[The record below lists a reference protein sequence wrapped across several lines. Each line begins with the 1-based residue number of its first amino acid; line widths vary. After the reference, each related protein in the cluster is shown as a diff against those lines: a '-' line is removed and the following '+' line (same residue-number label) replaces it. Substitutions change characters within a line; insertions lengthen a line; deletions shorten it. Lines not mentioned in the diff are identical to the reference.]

1 MLSPR
6 PRFRLLGPLDVE
18 IDGRAVVLTGRQ
30 RALCAVLL
38 LHANHVV
45 SVDRLIQCLWDDR
58 PPGAGA
64 ARVRALVAEVRRAL
78 GPAGTQL
85 LTTRRPGYV
94 MHAGPDELDLLAF
107 ENLIRDGSRA
117 AADGEWRT
125 ARRCGEQALG
135 LWRDEPL
142 ADLSE
147 VAVREAERQRLGELH
162 LVAREG
168 MAEAEIETGRHREAI
183 AELLRLTAAHPL
195 RERPHGLLMRALHL
209 DGRSA
214 EALELFTA
222 LRRRMVD
229 ELGMEPSADLRDL
242 QQRLL
247 RGGSVS
253 GGGGTARSGVSGSR
267 VSGRGA
273 TGGAAA
279 GRGGSGGAAAAQQA
293 PVGAERPVP
302 RQLPP
307 TPRRFVGREREL
319 DRLDS
324 CLRTAEPLALIV
336 GPAGVGKSALAL
348 NWAHRVADRFP
359 DGQLFLDMRGFD
371 NAEPMTPEE
380 ALPLL
385 LQGLGCAP
393 RDIPL
398 GAEAQ
403 TALYRTLL
411 AERRVLVVLDDVADA
426 SYVRQ
431 LLPASA
437 GSLTLVTSR
446 DKLSGLVTL
455 DGAYRVSC
463 DVLDNAAALELISGA
478 VGPEAVAAD
487 PEAAARL
494 VELCDR
500 LPLALCV
507 AGSWIGD
514 RPGSIRAYVRD
525 LADRGRLARLHVE
538 GEESVAVRAALDL
551 SYGALPDEARRAF
564 RCLGALPGTG
574 RSVTAAAAGAG
585 LDERRMADLLRLAQR
600 VHLLRDV
607 ELGRPAWHDL
617 VHEYARDRTAAE
629 DAPEER
635 AASVTRVLD
644 HYLQSVVNAAATAG
658 LYVMRTRPGAV
669 EGSLPR
675 EFATTEEAYAWFDGE
690 WDDIAAAI
698 GHAAEHGPAPYVWWL
713 VDALQDLFHHRRPL
727 SDWMRLATLA
737 REVAQRG
744 GDEVGQAAMC
754 LSLGSARWRNGDLRG
769 ALAEYEEGEVL
780 ARRAGW
786 AYGEAGSLQGK
797 GVTLKLLGELR
808 RALPCYDRALAL
820 YRTLGNVKNEEI
832 MLINT
837 ASLNLALGRLDAAE
851 EAACAALDLI
861 GDTAHHNRAMAL
873 VSLAQILQRQARFDE
888 ATAALRTCFLVS
900 RDSGSTYTEAVA
912 LEALG
917 RVRADAGQ
925 DDRALLAFE
934 DALAVSR
941 RVENRNCQVDSLVGI
956 ASVKLRA
963 GRADE
968 TAEHLDAA
976 FEIAERTG
984 HRAGLVEVLLAR
996 ADLARAQG
1004 RPAEA
1009 LDCLERAEGLATD
1022 GNPLTLPRVHLTA
1035 ALTLLDTGAPADA
1048 RTAATRAVDLARAS
1062 GQRLL
1067 HARATDAL
1075 ATAHAANG
1083 APGQA
1088 HKARTAAQTLY
1099 ETLATHPPSTPH
1111 NPTTHPLHETPAP
1124 RPPSDTSAAAH
1135 KPTGDPPP
1143 AQEAQPAARP
1153 LHGPPAPRPQSD
1165 TSAAAHQATGDPA
1178 PAPAARPAARPLHGP
1193 PAPRPPSHTPVA
1205 QRQRHR
1211 HRDLPPDAESRLT
1224 LYLTEHFDG

>member
-1 MLSPR
+1 MLTPR
-6 PRFRLLGPLDVE
+6 LRFRLLGPLDVE
-18 IDGRAVVLTGRQ
+18 IDGRAVSLTGRQ

-78 GPAGTQL
+78 GPSGTDL

-94 MHAGPDELDLLAF
+94 MHAGPAELDLLAF
-107 ENLIRDGSRA
+107 ENLVRDGSRA
-117 AADGEWRT
+117 AADGDWRT
-125 ARRCGEQALG
+125 ARRCGEEALE

-142 ADLSE
+142 ADLPE

-162 LVAREG
+162 LVARESV
-168 MAEAEIETGRHREAI
+168 AEAEIETGRHRQAI

-195 RERPHGLLMRALHL
+195 RERPHGLLMAALHQ

-214 EALELFTA
+214 EALELYTA

-229 ELGMEPSADLRDL
+229 ELGMEPSVDLRDL
-242 QQRLL
+242 HRRLL
-247 RGGSVS
+247 
-253 GGGGTARSGVSGSR
+253 GGGRAGAVLAGGPGVRLSQSRPRSPSPSPLHPQ
-267 VSGRGA
+267 S
-273 TGGAAA
+273 
-279 GRGGSGGAAAAQQA
+279 QA
-293 PVGAERPVP
+293 PTAAPERPVP

-307 TPRRFVGREREL
+307 TSRRFVGRDREL
-319 DRLDS
+319 ERLDS
-324 CLRTAEPLALIV
+324 CLYDGEPLALIV

-371 NAEPMTPEE
+371 NAEPMTPDE

-411 AERRVLVVLDDVADA
+411 ADRRVLVVLDDVADA
-426 SYVRQ
+426 SYVRR

-455 DGAYRVSC
+455 DGGYRVSC

-478 VGPEAVAAD
+478 VGAEAVAAD
-487 PEAAARL
+487 PDAAARL

-551 SYGALPDEARRAF
+551 SYGTLPDEARLAF
-564 RCLGALPGTG
+564 RRLGTLPGTG
-574 RSVTAAAAGAG
+574 RSVPAAAAAAG
-585 LDERRMADLLRLAQR
+585 LDERRLADLLRLAQR

-607 ELGRPAWHDL
+607 EHGRPAWHDL

-635 AASVTRVLD
+635 EAAVTRVLD

-658 LYVMRTRPGAV
+658 LYVMRTRPGPV

-675 EFATTEEAYAWFDGE
+675 EFGTTEEAYAWFDGE

-698 GHAAEHGPAPYVWWL
+698 GHAAEHGPAPFVWWL

-737 REVAQRG
+737 REVAARH
-744 GDEVGQAAMC
+744 GDEVGQASMC

-769 ALAEYEEGEVL
+769 ALAEYEEGEQL

-851 EAACAALDLI
+851 EAACSALDLV
-861 GDTAHHNRAMAL
+861 GDTVHHNRAMAL
-873 VSLAQILQRQARFDE
+873 VSLAQVRQRQARFDE
-888 ATAALRTCFLVS
+888 AAAALRTCFLVS

-917 RVRADAGQ
+917 RVRADAGR
-925 DDRALLAFE
+925 DDRALLAYE

-963 GRADE
+963 GRAEE

-976 FEIAERTG
+976 FETAERTG

-1004 RPAEA
+1004 RPADA
-1009 LDCLERAEGLATD
+1009 LDCLERAEGLAAD
-1022 GNPLTLPRVHLTA
+1022 GTPLALPRIHLTT
-1035 ALTLLDTGAPADA
+1035 ALTLLNTDTDTDTDTQTATATATARAAGATAAADGSGSRAPGAPAL
-1048 RTAATRAVDLARAS
+1048 TRARAEAGRAVALAEAS

-1067 HARATDAL
+1067 HAHALAAL
-1075 ATAHAANG
+1075 ATAHE
-1083 APGQA
+1083 A
-1088 HKARTAAQTLY
+1088 HGDAESAQTARARAEALY
-1099 ETLATHPPSTPH
+1099 GTIGVGTGSRVPPRSLP
-1111 NPTTHPLHETPAP
+1111 
-1124 RPPSDTSAAAH
+1124 
-1135 KPTGDPPP
+1135 G
-1143 AQEAQPAARP
+1143 
-1153 LHGPPAPRPQSD
+1153 
-1165 TSAAAHQATGDPA
+1165 
-1178 PAPAARPAARPLHGP
+1178 
-1193 PAPRPPSHTPVA
+1193 
-1205 QRQRHR
+1205 HR
-1211 HRDLPPDAESRLT
+1211 HRELPQDAESRLT

>member
-6 PRFRLLGPLDVE
+6 LRFRLLGPLDIE
-18 IDGRAVVLTGRQ
+18 IDGRAVSLTGRQ

-38 LHANHVV
+38 LHANQVV

-78 GPAGTQL
+78 GPSGTDL

-94 MHAGPDELDLLAF
+94 IHAGPAELDLLAF
-107 ENLIRDGSRA
+107 ENLVRDGSRA
-117 AADGEWRT
+117 AADGDWRT
-125 ARRCGEQALG
+125 ARRCGEEALE

-142 ADLSE
+142 ADLPG

-162 LVAREG
+162 LVARESV
-168 MAEAEIETGRHREAI
+168 AEAEIETGRHRQAI

-195 RERPHGLLMRALHL
+195 RERPHGLLMAALHQ

-214 EALELFTA
+214 EALELYAA

-229 ELGMEPSADLRDL
+229 ELGMEPSVDLRDL
-242 QQRLL
+242 HRRLL
-247 RGGSVS
+247 GDGRPGGVLT
-253 GGGGTARSGVSGSR
+253 GAPGARPPRSR
-267 VSGRGA
+267 SWPSSPSPAYPRPLSQGPQPP
-273 TGGAAA
+273 AA
-279 GRGGSGGAAAAQQA
+279 G
-293 PVGAERPVP
+293 PERPVP

-307 TPRRFVGREREL
+307 APRRFVGRDREIG
-319 DRLDS
+319 RLES
-324 CLRTAEPLALIV
+324 CLRDGEPLALIV

-348 NWAHRVADRFP
+348 HWAHRVADRFP

-371 NAEPMTPEE
+371 NAEPMTPDE

-411 AERRVLVVLDDVADA
+411 ADRRVLVVLDDVADA
-426 SYVRQ
+426 SHVRR

-455 DGAYRVSC
+455 DGGYRVSC
-463 DVLDNAAALELISGA
+463 DVLDSAAALELISGA
-478 VGPEAVAAD
+478 VGAEAVAAD

-494 VELCDR
+494 VELCDH

-551 SYGALPDEARRAF
+551 SYGTLPEDARLAF
-564 RCLGALPGTG
+564 RRLGTLPGTG
-574 RSVTAAAAGAG
+574 RSVPAAAAAAGTG
-585 LDERRMADLLRLAQR
+585 ERDLADRLRLAQR

-607 ELGRPAWHDL
+607 EHGRPAWHDL
-617 VHEYARDRTAAE
+617 VHEYARDRTLAE
-629 DAPEER
+629 DSPEER
-635 AASVTRVLD
+635 EAAVTRVLD

-658 LYVMRTRPGAV
+658 LYVMRTRPGPV

-675 EFATTEEAYAWFDGE
+675 EFATAEEAYAWFDGE
-690 WDDIAAAI
+690 WDDIAAAV
-698 GHAAEHGPAPYVWWL
+698 GHAAEHGPAPFVWWL

-737 REVAQRG
+737 REVAARH
-744 GDEVGQAAMC
+744 GDEVGQASMC

-769 ALAEYEEGEVL
+769 ALAEYEEGEQL

-861 GDTAHHNRAMAL
+861 GDTVHHNRAMAL
-873 VSLAQILQRQARFDE
+873 VSLAQVRQRQARFDE
-888 ATAALRTCFLVS
+888 AAAALRTCFLVS

-917 RVRADAGQ
+917 RVRADAGR
-925 DDRALLAFE
+925 DDRALLAHE

-963 GRADE
+963 GRTEEA
-968 TAEHLDAA
+968 AGHLDTA
-976 FEIAERTG
+976 FETAERTG

-1004 RPAEA
+1004 RPADA

-1022 GNPLTLPRVHLTA
+1022 GTPLALARIHLTT
-1035 ALTLLDTGAPADA
+1035 ALTLLDTDPEEGANPDEGGHVDGGAPVGPGGDGASPLPVRA
-1048 RTAATRAVDLARAS
+1048 RDEAGRAVVLAEAS

-1067 HARATDAL
+1067 HAHAL
-1075 ATAHAANG
+1075 AALAAAHEALGDAG
-1083 APGQA
+1083 S
-1088 HKARTAAQTLY
+1088 ARTARAGAEALY
-1099 ETLATHPPSTPH
+1099 AAIGVRAGAGVSPSPLA
-1111 NPTTHPLHETPAP
+1111 
-1124 RPPSDTSAAAH
+1124 
-1135 KPTGDPPP
+1135 G
-1143 AQEAQPAARP
+1143 
-1153 LHGPPAPRPQSD
+1153 
-1165 TSAAAHQATGDPA
+1165 
-1178 PAPAARPAARPLHGP
+1178 
-1193 PAPRPPSHTPVA
+1193 
-1205 QRQRHR
+1205 HR
-1211 HRDLPPDAESRLT
+1211 HRELPQDAESRLT
-1224 LYLTEHFDG
+1224 LYLSEHFDG

>member
-1 MLSPR
+1 MLTPR
-6 PRFRLLGPLDVE
+6 LRFRLLGPLDVE

-78 GPAGTQL
+78 GPSGPEVLA
-85 LTTRRPGYV
+85 TRRPGYV
-94 MHAGPDELDLLAF
+94 MHASPDELDLLAF
-107 ENLIRDGSRA
+107 EDLIRDGSRA
-117 AADGEWRT
+117 AADGDWRT
-125 ARRCGEQALG
+125 ARGRGEQALA
-135 LWRDEPL
+135 LWRGEPL
-142 ADLSE
+142 SDLSE
-147 VAVREAERQRLGELH
+147 AAVREAERQRLGELH
-162 LVAREG
+162 LAAREG

-195 RERPHGLLMRALHL
+195 RERPHALLMRALQQ
-209 DGRSA
+209 DGRTA
-214 EALELFTA
+214 EALELYTA

-229 ELGMEPSADLRDL
+229 ELGMEPSDDIRALHG
-242 QQRLL
+242 RLL
-247 RGGSVS
+247 Q
-253 GGGGTARSGVSGSR
+253 GGGAP
-267 VSGRGA
+267 
-273 TGGAAA
+273 AAA
-279 GRGGSGGAAAAQQA
+279 PPGRPAATA
-293 PVGAERPVP
+293 PAHPVP

-307 TPRRFVGREREL
+307 APRRFVGRDGEL
-319 DRLDS
+319 DRLDA

-348 NWAHRVADRFP
+348 HWAHRVADRFP
-359 DGQLFLDMRGFD
+359 DGQLFLDLRGFD
-371 NAEPMTPEE
+371 NAEPMTPQE

-411 AERRVLVVLDDVADA
+411 ADRRVLVVLDDVADA
-426 SYVRQ
+426 SSVRQ
-431 LLPASA
+431 LLPASE

-463 DVLDNAAALELISGA
+463 DVLDSAAALELISGA
-478 VGPEAVAAD
+478 VGAEAVAAD

-551 SYGALPDEARRAF
+551 SYGVLPQEARRAF
-564 RCLGALPGTG
+564 RSLGVLPGTG
-574 RSVTAAAAGAG
+574 RSVAAAAAAAG
-585 LDERRMADLLRLAQR
+585 LDEPGTADLLRLAQR

-607 ELGRPAWHDL
+607 EHGRPAWHDL

-629 DAPEER
+629 DAPQER
-635 AASVTRVLD
+635 AAAVERVLD
-644 HYLQSVVNAAATAG
+644 HYLQSVVHAAATAG
-658 LYVMRTRPGAV
+658 LYVMRMRPSPV
-669 EGSLPR
+669 EGSLAR
-675 EFATTEEAYAWFDGE
+675 EFATAEEAYAWFDGE

-698 GHAAEHGPAPYVWWL
+698 GHAAEHGPARFVWWL

-727 SDWMRLATLA
+727 SDWMRLAGLA
-737 REVAQRG
+737 REVAARE
-744 GDEVGQAAMC
+744 GDEVGQASMC

-769 ALAEYEEGEVL
+769 ALAEYEEAEEL

-786 AYGEAGSLQGK
+786 TYGEAGSLQGK

-820 YRTLGNVKNEEI
+820 YRTLGNVKNVEI

-873 VSLAQILQRQARFDE
+873 VNLALVLQRQARFAE
-888 ATAALRTCFLVS
+888 AASALRTCFLVS
-900 RDSGSTYTEAVA
+900 RESGSTYTEAVA

-925 DDRALLAFE
+925 DDRALLAYE

-941 RVENRNCQVDSLVGI
+941 RVENRNCQVDSLVGL

-963 GRADE
+963 GRAEEAAD
-968 TAEHLDAA
+968 HLDAA
-976 FEIAERTG
+976 FETAERTG

-996 ADLARAQG
+996 ADLARFQG

-1009 LDCLERAEGLATD
+1009 LDRLERAERLAAD
-1022 GNPLTLPRVHLTA
+1022 GNPLTLPRIHLAA
-1035 ALTLLDTGAPADA
+1035 ALTLLETGEPVRAQDA
-1048 RTAATRAVDLARAS
+1048 AAEAVKLAHTS
-1062 GQRLL
+1062 GQRLV
-1067 HARATDAL
+1067 HARAAAAL
-1075 ATAHAANG
+1075 ASAHEAQGDAEQARIAHTEAGTA
-1083 APGQA
+1083 
-1088 HKARTAAQTLY
+1088 L
-1099 ETLATHPPSTPH
+1099 
-1111 NPTTHPLHETPAP
+1111 
-1124 RPPSDTSAAAH
+1124 SAIA
-1135 KPTGDPPP
+1135 GLGPPP
-1143 AQEAQPAARP
+1143 DPGGRAAGGP
-1153 LHGPPAPRPQSD
+1153 LPHR
-1165 TSAAAHQATGDPA
+1165 
-1178 PAPAARPAARPLHGP
+1178 
-1193 PAPRPPSHTPVA
+1193 
-1205 QRQRHR
+1205 RH
-1211 HRDLPPDAESRLT
+1211 HDLPLDAESRLT
-1224 LYLTEHFDG
+1224 LYLTEHFAD